1 MRNRTFGANFTG
13 TERAMGRCRER
24 QSVVYECRFVDFEDG
39 CALARFA
46 ERIWEM
52 GKRASA
58 ISSVAR
64 YGRLGAHFKRIG
76 EALQI

>member
-1 MRNRTFGANFTG
+1 MERFGANFTG

-39 CALARFA
+39 CALARFT

-52 GKRASA
+52 EQCTSA
-58 ISSVAR
+58 VSSMAR
-64 YGRLGAHFKRIG
+64 RGRLGAHFKCVG
-76 EALQI
+76 EEPGL